1 MRELTQHSIGN
12 EIGKDWRKTESGK
25 VVGAG
30 QWKKK
35 KTFHSPLDCRLDMTK
50 FSVALSG
57 LAPSVTKE
65 DLEELFSPIVSGKRP
80 FWVKMHYNE
89 SRRPMGSAEITF
101 PSFQAAKKAVATYD
115 KVPLDNYPMKLRLN
129 DEELMPKKE
138 KIPVFYRISKQ
149 RRQQDQPSTSV
160 EQLDQEMEEYMS
172 NK

>member
-1 MRELTQHSIGN
+1 MATNFDKSLD
-12 EIGKDWRKTESGK
+12 EIVRVRQIKRPSASPHFKKQYYQQKDWRKTESGK

-80 FWVKMHYNE
+80 F
-89 SRRPMGSAEITF
+89 
-101 PSFQAAKKAVATYD
+101 
-115 KVPLDNYPMKLRLN
+115 
-129 DEELMPKKE
+129 
-138 KIPVFYRISKQ
+138 
-149 RRQQDQPSTSV
+149 
-160 EQLDQEMEEYMS
+160 
-172 NK
+172 